1 MLTKVPVVYEDNYIS
16 RSKNNG
22 AIPVHMQEKAKT
34 YNNNIV
40 PQASTAAAAA
50 LLCNRQSWNTAYQ
63 P

>member
-1 MLTKVPVVYEDNYIS
+1 MLTKVPVMYEDNYIS

-34 YNNNIV
+34 YNNYIV